1 MYRWSIV
8 IVAIG
13 VYAIV
18 LSCVMWPSPSP
29 AQGQTSVTKNSVAP
43 TSTIV
48 SREGLPLCAVGMQIQ
63 RTDWI
68 DKYKQSIDEIAAIGA
83 DAVKFVIDTRQ
94 ETVKSTHIFLDMR
107 MTPTPEML
115 AELIRHAKEK
125 KLRVILMPIVL
136 LDNPRGNDWRGVIDP
151 QDEYGGWEEWFDS
164 YRAMLFHFSWIAE
177 ANGVDLFVVGSEFVS
192 AEKHTD
198 EWIKTIQKVR
208 EVYHGRLTYSS
219 NWDHYTQVKFW
230 DHLDM
235 IGMNSYWK
243 FGEKGSNEN
252 PSVDQI
258 KTRWSEIQKD
268 LLPWVQRQGKPLMF
282 LEIGW
287 FSQKNVAYE
296 PWDYTKDEPVDLE
309 LQRKLY
315 EGFFESWWD
324 KPELG
329 GFSVWEWTPGDGGPK
344 DSGYTPENKPAER
357 VLRDWLAKPRWSVK

>member
-1 MYRWSIV
+1 
-8 IVAIG
+8 
-13 VYAIV
+13 
-18 LSCVMWPSPSP
+18 
-29 AQGQTSVTKNSVAP
+29 
-43 TSTIV
+43 
-48 SREGLPLCAVGMQIQ
+48 
-63 RTDWI
+63 
-68 DKYKQSIDEIAAIGA
+68 
-83 DAVKFVIDTRQ
+83 
-94 ETVKSTHIFLDMR
+94 
-107 MTPTPEML
+107 ML
-115 AELIRHAKEK
+115 
-125 KLRVILMPIVL
+125 
-136 LDNPRGNDWRGVIDP
+136 
-151 QDEYGGWEEWFDS
+151 Y
-164 YRAMLFHFSWIAE
+164 HFSWIAE

-243 FGEKGSNEN
+243 FGDKGTNED
-252 PSVDQI
+252 PTVEQI

-296 PWDYTKDEPVDLE
+296 PWDYTKDEPVDVE

-315 EGFFESWWD
+315 EGFFESWWGNPD
-324 KPELG
+324 LG

-344 DSGYTPENKPAER
+344 DTGYTPENKPAER